1 MVAPFIGFAGL
12 TVAALIKAVVAE
24 YTANISRKKIAQ
36 SYLVER
42 IDGKL
47 EKKFGKEFLK
57 NKLTSDK
64 LKDVREVIHEEL
76 GAYSSRRDLDQL
88 ITNSLSQLTDE
99 HQQILDKLERVESL
113 LEKISIPLS
122 YSIAKE
128 TNEEIPPELLQG
140 LLEGSLQGK
149 QQSEKVLNELVKE
162 YRVPEETLSQLTN
175 YSFVKRITSEG
186 EKEMNRI
193 VERFSTS
200 PQEINNLSTLMDISS
215 LIIGPKEHLNDVVSE
230 FVFRL
235 IEQDLDTSLVEDSIV
250 GFTFLIHRLGKL
262 EHLTESDRL
271 LLSSF
276 LKKRLTDIENPTR
289 ILESYFLLTELGYP
303 AEVEP
308 QFVLE
313 LMDRHYKQGL
323 NSTREMSNQLKL
335 SNRLARF
342 LRRLGTKTYKPQASM
357 RTLRT
362 LINRLDKRK
371 FVRNTQLLTYQL
383 ERLITEINLLVAY
396 FEKKD
401 PAEEDLNELVE
412 ILQLLLEILN
422 RPNILNL
429 NLKTKK
435 QIVECMDSAYY
446 LYDLLAVRNSWNL
459 LNNYQL
465 DIKSLY
471 TPTLGSYQRI
481 SADQAALTNSLAEYS
496 RRRLEVTEREL
507 PSPPRKRV
515 KKKINQ
521 F

>member
-47 EKKFGKEFLK
+47 ESKFGKDFLK
-57 NKLTSDK
+57 TKLTPDR
-64 LKDVREVIHEEL
+64 LKQIREVVHEEL

-99 HQQILDKLERVESL
+99 HQQILGKLERVESL

-128 TNEEIPPELLQG
+128 TNEEIPQELLQG
-140 LLEGSLQGK
+140 LLEGRLQGK
-149 QQSEKVLNELVKE
+149 KQSEKVLNELAE
-162 YRVPEETLSQLTN
+162 EFRVPDDTITQLEN
-175 YSFVKRITSEG
+175 YSFVKQITSEG

-193 VERFSTS
+193 VQRFSNS

-215 LIIGPKEHLNDVVSE
+215 LIIGPKEHLNDIVSE

-235 IEQDLDTSLVEDSIV
+235 IEQGLETSLVEDSIV

-262 EHLTESDRL
+262 DDLTESDRL

-303 AEVEP
+303 TEIEP

-313 LMDRHYKQGL
+313 IMERHYKQGL
-323 NSTREMSNQLKL
+323 STTKEMSNQLKL
-335 SNRLARF
+335 SGRLARF
-342 LRRLGTKTYKPQASM
+342 LRRLGTKTYKPEASM
-357 RTLRT
+357 RTLRL
-362 LINRLDKRK
+362 LIKRLDKRK
-371 FVRNTQLLTYQL
+371 FVRSTQLLSYQL
-383 ERLITEINLLVAY
+383 DRLNTEINLLVAY

-422 RPNILNL
+422 RPNVMNL
-429 NLKTKK
+429 DLKTRK

-446 LYDLLAVRNSWNL
+446 LYDLLSIRNSWNL
-459 LNNYQL
+459 LNNYNL

-471 TPTLGSYQRI
+471 TPTLGSYKRI
-481 SADQAALTNSLAEYS
+481 STNQAALTNSIAEYS
-496 RRRLEVTEREL
+496 RRRVEMTEREL
-507 PSPPRKRV
+507 PSPPRKQG
-515 KKKINQ
+515 KKKITE
-521 F
+521 

>member
-47 EKKFGKEFLK
+47 ENKFGKDFLK
-57 NKLTSDK
+57 NKLTPDR
-64 LKDVREVIHEEL
+64 LKQIREVVHEEL

-99 HQQILDKLERVESL
+99 HQQILDKLDRVESL

-122 YSIAKE
+122 YSISKE
-128 TNEEIPPELLQG
+128 TNEEIPQELLQG

-149 QQSEKVLNELVKE
+149 KKSEKVLNELVE
-162 YRVPEETLSQLTN
+162 EFRVPEDTLSQLSN
-175 YSFVKRITSEG
+175 YSFVKQISSEG

-235 IEQDLDTSLVEDSIV
+235 IEQGLETSLVEDSIV

-262 EHLTESDRL
+262 EDLTESDRL

-303 AEVEP
+303 TEVEP
-308 QFVLE
+308 QFVFDE
-313 LMDRHYKQGL
+313 LG
-323 NSTREMSNQLKL
+323 RESAAIGQLH
-335 SNRLARF
+335 NVGHA
-342 LRRLGTKTYKPQASM
+342 
-357 RTLRT
+357 
-362 LINRLDKRK
+362 IHDN
-371 FVRNTQLLTYQL
+371 N
-383 ERLITEINLLVAY
+383 VAII
-396 FEKKD
+396 FD
-401 PAEEDLNELVE
+401 
-412 ILQLLLEILN
+412 
-422 RPNILNL
+422 
-429 NLKTKK
+429 
-435 QIVECMDSAYY
+435 
-446 LYDLLAVRNSWNL
+446 
-459 LNNYQL
+459 
-465 DIKSLY
+465 
-471 TPTLGSYQRI
+471 
-481 SADQAALTNSLAEYS
+481 
-496 RRRLEVTEREL
+496 
-507 PSPPRKRV
+507 
-515 KKKINQ
+515 
-521 F
+521 

>member
-24 YTANISRKKIAQ
+24 YTANISRKKIAK

-47 EKKFGKEFLK
+47 ESKFGKDFLK
-57 NKLTSDK
+57 NKLTPDR
-64 LKDVREVIHEEL
+64 LKQVREVVHEEL

-128 TNEEIPPELLQG
+128 TNEEIPQELLQG
-140 LLEGSLQGK
+140 LLEGSIQGK
-149 QQSEKVLNELVKE
+149 KQSEKVLNELVE
-162 YRVPEETLSQLTN
+162 EFRVPEDTITQLSN
-175 YSFVKRITSEG
+175 YSFVKRITVEG

-200 PQEINNLSTLMDISS
+200 PHEINNLNTLMDISS
-215 LIIGPKEHLNDVVSE
+215 LIMGPKEHLNDIVSE

-235 IEQDLDTSLVEDSIV
+235 IEQGLESSLVEDSIV

-303 AEVEP
+303 TDVEP

-313 LMDRHYKQGL
+313 IMDRHYKLDLGK
-323 NSTREMSNQLKL
+323 TREISNQLKL
-335 SNRLARF
+335 SGRLARF
-342 LRRLGTKTYKPQASM
+342 LRHLGTKTYKPQASM
-357 RTLRT
+357 KTLRL
-362 LINRLDKRK
+362 LIKRLDKRK
-371 FVRNTQLLTYQL
+371 FVRSTQLLTHQL
-383 ERLITEINLLVAY
+383 DRLNTEINLLGAY

-429 NLKTKK
+429 DLKTKK

-459 LNNYQL
+459 LNNYKL

-471 TPTLGSYQRI
+471 TPTLGNYKRI
-481 SADQAALTNSLAEYS
+481 STDQVALTNSLANYS
-496 RRRLEVTEREL
+496 RRRLEMTEREL
-507 PSPPRKRV
+507 PSPPKKRV
-515 KKKINQ
+515 KKRISE
-521 F
+521 